1 MSPDSA
7 LVVFT
12 SLGFAAVFLALII
25 GMTGQ
30 NAEEMIAG
38 ISGMTPAAR
47 RQAQFDQL
55 DYMTRVADGA
65 IEARRLGKRMPAD
78 YDML

>member
-7 LVVFT
+7 LIVFT
-12 SLGFAAVFLALII
+12 SLGFASVFLALLI
-25 GMTGQ
+25 GMRAQDSG
-30 NAEEMIAG
+30 EMLAG
-38 ISGMTPAAR
+38 ISSMTPAAK

-55 DYMTRVADGA
+55 DYMTRVADEA

-78 YDML
+78 TDRF